1 LLRTG
6 GNPMSYKSIPID
18 KLLVNREND
27 RHGELENETTAIAW
41 LFSNFLFQMK
51 KLARDIVDAGQ
62 LYEPPLV
69 YPDGSNFIVYD
80 GNRRTTC
87 LKLLTNPKR
96 APNSDLQK
104 FFADLREQWRGS
116 FPTRITCRVEP
127 NRDEIDEILFRRHTG
142 SQGGVGQSKWDDRM
156 KTTFVNRTGKGG
168 KLNVAD
174 EIEERLRAANQLP
187 KGKRIPRS
195 NLNRLLSAEA
205 FRNRVGISTAKGRFQ
220 FIRTEDVSLKALAR
234 IAHDL
239 AHRRITLDDVWD
251 VDRKS
256 EYLDRLESEGL
267 LPTSADAIQ
276 KPSRGGGGKTP
287 KTEAGKPQQKAKKPE
302 KRTTLI
308 PQVDY
313 GIAWAGR
320 LQRQRAIWE
329 ELQFKLVL
337 DEHPNAIAVLCRV
350 LLELSVDNYI
360 KQSKLTTASESDALL
375 KKLICVAENLS
386 SQGKINKRYVEVVK
400 KARTMDAIVSVDTL
414 NKYVHSSSLAP
425 AADHLTALWDAF
437 AELVVNCLNE

>member
-1 LLRTG
+1 
-6 GNPMSYKSIPID
+6 MSYRSIPLD
-18 KLLVNREND
+18 KLLVNRSND

-41 LFSNFLFQMK
+41 LFSNHLSQMR
-51 KLARDIVDAGQ
+51 KLARDIVSTGG

-69 YPDGSNFIVYD
+69 YPEGSVFVVFD

-87 LKLLTNPKR
+87 LNLLANPKR
-96 APNSDLQK
+96 APDADLQK
-104 FFADLREQWRGS
+104 FFSDLRKQWRGA
-116 FPTRITCRVEP
+116 FPSRIMCRVETD
-127 NRDEIDEILFRRHTG
+127 RDEIDEILFRRHTG
-142 SQGGVGQSKWDDRM
+142 SQGGVGQSNWDDRM

-174 EIEERLRAANQLP
+174 EIEARLKTAGLLP

-220 FIRTEDVSLKALAR
+220 FVRTEEVALKALAR
-234 IAHDL
+234 ITDDL

-256 EYLDRLESEGL
+256 EYLDGLESEGV
-267 LPTSADAIQ
+267 LPTAADAIQ
-276 KPSRGGGGKTP
+276 KPTKGGKGKSP
-287 KTEAGKPQQKAKKPE
+287 KGGPAKPKPKAERPE

-308 PQVDY
+308 PQVEY
-313 GIAWAGR
+313 GVAWAGR
-320 LQRQRAIWE
+320 LQRHRAIWE
-329 ELQFKLVL
+329 ELQFKLEL

-360 KQSKLTTASESDALL
+360 KQSKLTTATESDALL
-375 KKLICVAENLS
+375 KKLICAAENLHS
-386 SQGKINKRYVEVVK
+386 HGKVNKRYVEVVR

-425 AADHLTALWDAF
+425 ATDHLTALWDAF
-437 AELVVNCLNE
+437 SELVVLCLNE

>member
-1 LLRTG
+1 
-6 GNPMSYKSIPID
+6 MSYKSIPLD

-41 LFSNFLFQMK
+41 LFSNFLSQMK
-51 KLARDIVDAGQ
+51 KLARDVVQAGQ
-62 LYEPPLV
+62 IYEPPLV

-87 LKLLTNPKR
+87 LKLLANPRR
-96 APNSDLQK
+96 APNSELQK
-104 FFADLREQWRGS
+104 FFADLRGQWRGS

-127 NRDEIDEILFRRHTG
+127 DRDEIDEILFRRHTG
-142 SQGGVGQSKWDDRM
+142 SQGGVGQSNWDDRM

-174 EIEERLRAANQLP
+174 EIEERLKAASQLP

-220 FIRTEDVSLKALAR
+220 FIRKEDVSLRALAR
-234 IAHDL
+234 IADDL

-256 EYLDRLESEGL
+256 EYLDKLESEGL
-267 LPTSADAIQ
+267 LPTAADAIE
-276 KPSRGGGGKTP
+276 KSAKGGGKSS
-287 KTEAGKPQQKAKKPE
+287 KAGSGKPQQKAQKPE

-308 PQVDY
+308 PQVEY

-320 LQRQRAIWE
+320 LQRHRAIWE
-329 ELQFKLVL
+329 ELQFKLEL

-350 LLELSVDNYI
+350 LLELTVDNYI
-360 KQSKLTTASESDALL
+360 KQSKLTTAAESDALL
-375 KKLICVAENLS
+375 KKLICAAERLYS
-386 SQGKINKRYVEVVK
+386 DGKINKRYVEVVR

-425 AADHLTALWDAF
+425 AADHLTTLWDAF
-437 AELVVNCLNE
+437 AELVVHCLNE

>member
-1 LLRTG
+1 
-6 GNPMSYKSIPID
+6 MSYKSIPLD
-18 KLLVNREND
+18 KLLVNRSND

-41 LFSNFLFQMK
+41 LFANHRSQMR
-51 KLARDIVDAGQ
+51 KLARDIVDAGV

-69 YPDGSNFIVYD
+69 YPDGANFIVYD

-87 LKLLTNPKR
+87 LKLLASPKR
-96 APNSDLQK
+96 APDADLQK
-104 FFADLREQWRGS
+104 FFTDLRGQWRGT
-116 FPTRITCRVEP
+116 FPTRITCRVESD
-127 NRDEIDEILFRRHTG
+127 RDEIDEILFRRHTG
-142 SQGGVGQSKWDDRM
+142 SQGGVGQSNWDDRM

-174 EIEERLRAANQLP
+174 EIEQRLKAAGLLP
-187 KGKRIPRS
+187 KGRRIPRS

-220 FIRTEDVSLKALAR
+220 FTRTEDVALKALAR
-234 IAHDL
+234 IADDL

-256 EYLDRLESEGL
+256 QYLDKLESEGV
-267 LPTSADAIQ
+267 LPTASDAIP
-276 KPSRGGGGKTP
+276 KPGKGGKGKSP
-287 KTEAGKPQQKAKKPE
+287 KDSPAKPQPKAPKPP

-308 PQVDY
+308 PQVEY
-313 GIAWAGR
+313 GVAWAGR
-320 LQRQRAIWE
+320 LQRHRAIWE
-329 ELQFKLVL
+329 ELQFKLEL

-360 KQSKLTTASESDALL
+360 KQAGLTTAAENDALL
-375 KKLICVAENLS
+375 KKLICAAENLH

-437 AELVVNCLNE
+437 SELVVLCLNE

>member
-1 LLRTG
+1 
-6 GNPMSYKSIPID
+6 MSYKSIPLD

-41 LFSNFLFQMK
+41 LFSNHLAQMK
-51 KLARDIVDAGQ
+51 KLARDIVQAGQ

-69 YPDGSNFIVYD
+69 YPDESNYIVYD

-87 LKLLTNPKR
+87 LKLLANPKR
-96 APNSDLQK
+96 APDADLQK
-104 FFADLREQWRGS
+104 FFCDLRGQWQGN
-116 FPTRITCRVEP
+116 FPTRITCRVEAD
-127 NRDEIDEILFRRHTG
+127 RDEIDEILFRRHTG
-142 SQGGVGQSKWDDRM
+142 SQRGVGQSHWDDRM
-156 KTTFVNRTGKGG
+156 KSTFVNRTGKGG

-174 EIEERLRAANQLP
+174 EIEERLKAANQLP

-205 FRNRVGISTAKGRFQ
+205 FRNRVGISTSKGRFQ
-220 FIRTEDVSLKALAR
+220 FIRKEDVSLKALAR
-234 IAHDL
+234 IADDL

-256 EYLDRLESEGL
+256 TYLDRLESEGL
-267 LPTSADAIQ
+267 LPTAADAIE
-276 KPSRGGGGKTP
+276 KPSKSVGRKPKEASGK
-287 KTEAGKPQQKAKKPE
+287 KQQKAQKPE

-308 PQVDY
+308 PQVEY
-313 GIAWAGR
+313 GVAWAGR
-320 LQRQRAIWE
+320 LQRQRAIWD
-329 ELQFKLVL
+329 ELQFKLEL

-375 KKLICVAENLS
+375 KKLICAAENLES
-386 SQGKINKRYVEVVK
+386 HGKINKRYVEVVR

-437 AELVVNCLNE
+437 AELVVHCLNE

>member
-1 LLRTG
+1 
-6 GNPMSYKSIPID
+6 MSYKSIALD

-41 LFSNFLFQMK
+41 LFSNHLSQMK
-51 KLARDIVDAGQ
+51 KLARDIVEAGG

-69 YPDGSNFIVYD
+69 YPSGSNFIVYD

-87 LKLLTNPKR
+87 LKLLSNPKR
-96 APNSDLQK
+96 APDSDLQK
-104 FFADLREQWRGS
+104 FFGELRGQWQGS
-116 FPTRITCRVEP
+116 FPTTVTCRVESD
-127 NRDEIDEILFRRHTG
+127 RDEIDEILFRRHTG
-142 SQGGVGQSKWDDRM
+142 SQGGVGQSNWNDRM

-174 EIEERLRAANQLP
+174 EVESRLKDANLLP

-205 FRNRVGISTAKGRFQ
+205 FRSRVGISTAKGRFH
-220 FIRTEDVSLKALAR
+220 FVRKEDISLKALAR
-234 IAHDL
+234 IADDL

-256 EYLDRLESEGL
+256 EYLDSLESEGL
-267 LPTSADAIQ
+267 LPTAADAIQ
-276 KPSRGGGGKTP
+276 KSSKGGTKSQKSGSGKT
-287 KTEAGKPQQKAKKPE
+287 QKKAPKPE

-308 PQVDY
+308 PQVEY
-313 GIAWAGR
+313 GVAWAGR

-329 ELQFKLVL
+329 ELQFKLEL

-360 KQSKLTTASESDALL
+360 SQAKLTTTSESDALL
-375 KKLICVAENLS
+375 KKLICAAENLH
-386 SQGKINKRYVEVVK
+386 SQGKISKRYVEVVR

-437 AELVVNCLNE
+437 SELVVHCLNE

>member
-1 LLRTG
+1 
-6 GNPMSYKSIPID
+6 MSYKSIPLD

-41 LFSNFLFQMK
+41 LFSNHLSQMK
-51 KLARDIVDAGQ
+51 KLARDVVQAGG

-69 YPDGSNFIVYD
+69 YPDSSNFIVYD

-87 LKLLTNPKR
+87 LKLLANPKR
-96 APNSDLQK
+96 APDSDLQK
-104 FFADLREQWRGS
+104 FFADLRGHWRGN
-116 FPTRITCRVEP
+116 FPTTITCRVESD
-127 NRDEIDEILFRRHTG
+127 RDEIDEILFRRHTG
-142 SQGGVGQSKWDDRM
+142 SQGGVGQSNWNDRM

-174 EIEERLRAANQLP
+174 EIEERLKAANLLP

-205 FRNRVGISTAKGRFQ
+205 FRSRVGISTAKGRFQ
-220 FIRTEDVSLKALAR
+220 FIRKEDVSLKALAR
-234 IAHDL
+234 IADDL

-256 EYLDRLESEGL
+256 EYLDKLESEGL
-267 LPTSADAIQ
+267 LPTAADAIQ
-276 KPSRGGGGKTP
+276 KQSKGSGGKSP
-287 KTEAGKPQQKAKKPE
+287 KATSGKSQQKAQKPDR
-302 KRTTLI
+302 RTTLI
-308 PQVDY
+308 PQVEY
-313 GIAWAGR
+313 GVAWAGR

-329 ELQFKLVL
+329 ELQFKLEL

-360 KQSKLTTASESDALL
+360 NQANLTTTSESDPLL
-375 KKLICVAENLS
+375 KKLICAAENLHS
-386 SQGKINKRYVEVVK
+386 LGKINKRYVEVVR

-437 AELVVNCLNE
+437 AELVVHCLNE